1 MSEIDLGIK
10 EKKDGFFSGKRH
22 RPPKTPGLS
31 FTLAELFFVP
41 TRRPRSHRIG
51 AGRTTEN
58 LTIEISKM
66 FEDSVS
72 RLQDFDLSRSLSS
85 LYYITHNRLC

>member
-31 FTLAELFFVP
+31 FTLAELFSF
-41 TRRPRSHRIG
+41 RRGDPVL
-51 AGRTTEN
+51 TESGP
-58 LTIEISKM
+58 EERPKISQLK
-66 FEDSVS
+66 FRKCSKARFLGCKTWICQV
-72 RLQDFDLSRSLSS
+72 
-85 LYYITHNRLC
+85 